1 VGVVVVELALKA
13 VEKME
18 QMALLLLRT
27 TLLLL
32 LAVIS
37 FFSFKEFIWVI

>member
-18 QMALLLLRT
+18 QMALLLLHT